1 MIIKISTKCNASGN
15 RYQLLIDTEKKTYK
29 KGSYLFMT
37 PDIHTTKTD
46 IRNFINYNLT
56 DYKEE
61 V

>member
-1 MIIKISTKCNASGN
+1 MIIKISTKNDRNGN
-15 RYQLLIDTEKKTYK
+15 RYQLMIDTEKKTYK

-46 IRNFINYNLT
+46 IKNFINYNLS
-56 DYKEE
+56 DYKE